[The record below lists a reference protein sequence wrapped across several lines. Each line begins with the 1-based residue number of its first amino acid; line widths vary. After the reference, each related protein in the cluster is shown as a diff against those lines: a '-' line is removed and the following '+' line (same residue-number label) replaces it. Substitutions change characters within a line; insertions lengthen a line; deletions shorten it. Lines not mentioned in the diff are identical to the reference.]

1 MNPPSEFTSRKLCYD
16 VGDHVWAGNDGH
28 NSPCPSGQFLVSS
41 QAAETDIYCNK
52 LQSSPIL
59 LHRWKILNDEEIYL
73 RYCSVNRLA
82 HRSIFPAMV
91 HTNAVLQVTDPHL
104 MVAGHLQTSLD
115 PDVHSATVVVQQA
128 QAKLQPLKI
137 ETAS

>member
-16 VGDHVWAGNDGH
+16 VGDHVLAGNDGH

-73 RYCSVNRLA
+73 RYFSINRLA
-82 HRSIFPAMV
+82 HRSISTFIV
-91 HTNAVLQVTDPHL
+91 FLQFSPRWPRAKTCIISIRAIVSIPPETH
-104 MVAGHLQTSLD
+104 
-115 PDVHSATVVVQQA
+115 DVH
-128 QAKLQPLKI
+128 
-137 ETAS
+137 